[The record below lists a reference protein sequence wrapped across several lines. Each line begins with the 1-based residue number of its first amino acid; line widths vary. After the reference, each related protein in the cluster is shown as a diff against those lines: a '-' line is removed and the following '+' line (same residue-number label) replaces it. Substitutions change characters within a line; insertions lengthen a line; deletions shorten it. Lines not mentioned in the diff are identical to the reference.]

1 MSTPIQLDFAGCS
14 ITRRDIGL
22 DERTTVVT
30 IKFNQVV
37 RGFDTSDVVLIPGN
51 GADAT
56 SVTAVTPDADGGS
69 DTWQV
74 TLTAKV
80 AGATSRNDNRITVNL
95 AGVRDAEGNAGSG
108 TSTIPSEQVQY
119 NVDLARPSV
128 TQFGLN
134 DANLTTNELAQSPRL
149 TIKFTDVI
157 TGLDATNF
165 VLSNGFTLTNLSV
178 NLAVDFTGKT
188 WTATLV
194 PPSSVSTTAV
204 TQASIALNVNNRGI
218 KDAAGNEIK
227 QGSDQ
232 SFNFTIDPVP
242 PRLISI
248 AISDQN
254 LKSGD
259 TATVTFTFDEAVQGF
274 GSDKVTTPYG
284 TLSALT
290 SSADGT
296 VWSGTLTPADNTL
309 ATGANSITVDING
322 VRDIAGNQAVGPI
335 PASPTYTVDTQRP
348 ALIPGGITIT
358 DPNGD
363 GVLAAGE
370 TATVTFT
377 FTEAVT
383 NVAAAVR
390 PTAGGTLGALSTRDG
405 GKTWSATFTPTP
417 RLDRGT
423 YNIELDISQV
433 KDAADNFGAAGTS
446 ARSDN
451 FVVDT
456 LAPRLI
462 TEGATAPKLNDDGS
476 RLVLTYTDADNLKS
490 ANFQGDAGF
499 TVLVDG
505 ASRQISGVLVDATAK
520 TVTLT
525 LNSPVSNDQSV
536 VSVSYRKPAGNNPT
550 TIQDAA
556 GNDVADFAN
565 QSVTN
570 PDRTPPE
577 LITTGTSAPKVN
589 GTQLVLSYTE
599 ANSLDPAALTG
610 NAGFTVTSVT
620 GTPITVSSAS
630 VNAANKTVTLT
641 LSRAVENL
649 EQVNVSYTKP
659 TTGNVVQDAAGNDAA
674 NFTGQAVNN
683 ETPDTTP
690 PALITTGTSAP
701 KVNGTQLVL
710 SYTEANGLDPATLT
724 GNAGFTVTSASPGST
739 PITVNSASVNAANK
753 TITLTLSRA
762 VENLEQ
768 VSVSYTKPT
777 TGNVVQ
783 DAAGNDAVDFAGQAV
798 NNETPDTTSPALI
811 TTGTSAPK
819 VNGTQLV
826 LSYTE
831 ANSLD
836 PAALTGNAGF
846 TVTSVTGTPITVNSA
861 SVNAANKTVT
871 LTLSRAVDNL
881 EQVSVSYTKP
891 TTGNVVQDAAGNDAA
906 NFTDQS
912 VNTETPDTTPP
923 ALITTGTSAPKVN
936 GTQLVLSY
944 TEANSLDPAALTG
957 NAGFTV
963 TSASP
968 GSTPITVTSASVN
981 AANKT
986 VTLTLSRAVENLEQV
1001 SVSYTKP
1008 TTGNVVQ
1015 DAVGNDAANFTGQT
1029 VNNETP
1035 DTTPPA
1041 LITTGTSAPK
1051 VNGTQLVLSYTEANS
1066 LDPAALTGNAGFTV
1080 TSASPGST
1088 AITVNSASVN
1098 AANKTVT
1105 LTLSRAVDNLEQISV
1120 SYTKPA
1126 TGNVVQD
1133 AAGNDAVDFTDQSV
1147 NNETPDTTPPALITT
1162 GTSAPKVNGTQ
1173 LVLSYTEANSL
1184 DPAAL
1189 TGNAG
1194 FTVTSVTG
1202 TPITVNSASVNAAN
1216 KTVTLTL
1223 SRAVDNLEQV
1233 SVSYTKPTTGNVVQ
1247 DAAGNDAANFTDQ
1260 AVNTETPDTTPP
1272 ALITTGTA
1280 APKVNGRELVLSYTE
1295 ANSLDPAA
1303 LTGNAGFTVTS
1314 ASPGS
1319 TPITVNSASVNAANK
1334 TVTLTLSRAV
1344 ENLEPVS
1351 VSYTKPTTGNVVQ
1364 DAAGNDAANF
1374 TGQTVNNETPDTT
1387 PPALITTGTSAPKV
1401 NGTQLVLSYTEAN
1414 SLDPAALTG
1423 NAGFTVTSVTGA
1435 PITVNSASV
1444 NAANK
1449 TITLTLSRAVENLEQ
1464 VSVSYTKPATGNV
1477 VQDAT
1482 GNDAAN
1488 FTDQAVN
1495 NETPD
1500 TTSPVLI
1507 TTGTS
1512 APKVNGTQLVLSYTE
1527 ANSLDPATLTGNAG
1541 FTVTS
1546 VTGTPITVNSASVNA
1561 ANKTVT
1567 LTLSRPV
1574 DNLEQVSVSYTK
1586 PTTGNVVQDA
1596 AGNDAANFTDQAVN
1610 TETPDTT
1617 PPALITT
1624 GTAAPK
1630 VNGRELVLSYTEAN
1644 SLDPAALTGNAGFTV
1659 TSASPGSTPIT
1670 VNSASVNAA
1679 NKTVTL
1685 TLSRAVENLEQVS
1698 VSYTKPTTGNV
1709 VQDAAGNDAVD
1720 FTGQTVNNETP
1731 DTTPPALITTGTSA
1745 PKVNG
1750 TQLVLSYTEA
1760 NSLDPVTLT
1769 GNAGF
1774 TVTSVTGTPITVN
1787 SASVNAANK
1796 TITLTLSRA
1805 VENLE
1810 QVSVSYTKPTT
1821 GNVVQDTVGNDA
1833 VDFTDQSVN
1842 SETPDTTPPALIT
1855 TGTSAPKVNGTQL
1868 VLSYT
1873 EANSL
1878 DPAALTGS
1886 AGFTV
1891 TSASPDSTP
1900 ITVNSASVNAANKT
1914 VTLTL
1919 SRAVDNLEQV
1929 SVSYTKPTTGNVV
1942 QDAAGNDAANFTDQ
1956 TVNTET
1962 PDTTPPA
1969 LITTGTSAPKVNGRE
1984 LVLSYTE
1991 ANSLDPAALTGNAG
2005 FTVTSTSPGSTP
2017 ITVTS
2022 ASVNAANKTVTLTL
2036 SRPVGNL
2043 EQVSVSYTKPTTGNV
2058 VQDAAGNDAAN
2069 FTGQTVNN
2077 ETPDTTPPALITTGT
2092 SAPKVNGTQLVLSYT
2107 EANSLNPATLTGNAG
2122 FTVTSASP
2130 DSTPIT
2136 VNSAS
2141 INAANKT
2148 VTLTFSR
2155 AVENLEQVSVSYTKP
2170 ATGNVVQD
2178 TAGNDAVDFTDQ
2190 SVNNETPDTTSP
2202 VLITTGTSAP
2212 KVNGTQLV
2220 LSYTEAN
2227 SLDPAALTGN
2237 AGFTVTSASPGS
2249 TPITVNSASVNAAN
2263 KTVTLTLSRAVD
2275 NLEQVSV
2282 SYTKPTTGNVV
2293 QDAAGNDAA
2302 NFTDQAVN
2310 TETPDTTPPALIT
2323 TGTSAP
2329 KVNGRELV
2337 LSYTEANSLDPA
2349 ALTGNAGF
2357 TVTSVT
2363 GTPITVNS
2371 ASVNAVNKTVTL
2383 TLSRAVENLEQVSVS
2398 YTKPTTGNV
2407 VQDAAGNDAV
2417 DFTGQTVNNETPDTT
2432 PPALITTGTSA
2443 PKVNGTQLVLSYTEA
2458 NSLDPATLTGNAGFT
2473 VTSVTG
2479 TPITVNS
2486 ASVNAANKTITLA
2499 LSRAVENLEQVSVSY
2514 TKPTTGNVVQD
2525 TAGNDAVDFAGQAVN
2540 NETPDTTSP
2549 VLITTGTSAPKVNG
2563 TQLVLSYT
2571 EANSL
2576 DPAAL
2581 TGNAGFTVTSV
2592 TGTPITVNSASVNAA
2607 NKTVTLTLSR
2617 PVDNLEQVS
2626 VSYTKPTTGNVVQ
2639 DAAGNDA
2646 ANFTDQTV
2654 NTETPDTTPPVLI
2667 TTGTSAPKVNGREL
2681 VLSYTEANSLDPAA
2695 LTGNA
2700 GFTVT
2705 SASPGST
2712 PITVNS
2718 ASVNAA
2724 NKTVTLTLSRAVENL
2739 EQVSVSYTKPTT
2751 GNVVQDAVGNDAAN
2765 FTDQAVNTE
2774 TPDTTPPALITTGTS
2789 APKVNGTQLV
2799 LSYTE
2804 ANSLDPVTLTGN
2816 TGFTVTS
2823 ASPGSTPITVTS
2835 ASVNAANKTVT
2846 LTLSRPVDNLEQVS
2860 VSYTK
2865 PTTGNVVQDAAG
2877 NDAVDFTD
2885 QAVNNETP
2893 DTTPPA
2899 LITTGAAAPKV
2910 NGTQL
2915 VLSYTEANG
2924 LNPAALT
2931 GNAGFTVTSVTG
2943 TPITVTSA
2951 IVNAANKTVTLTLSR
2966 PVENLEQVRVSYTK
2980 PTTGNVVQDTA
2991 GNDAVDFAGQA
3002 VNNETP
3008 DTTSPVLITTGNSAP
3023 KVNGTQLVLSYTEAN
3038 GLDPAAL
3045 TGNAGFT
3052 VTSASPGSTPITV
3065 ISASVDAANKTVTL
3079 TLSRDVAIGEV
3090 VSVSYT
3096 KPTTGNVVQDAAGN
3110 DAADFADQAVDNE
3123 TPAPVTRP
3131 SPPKDLDTDNDGT
3144 PDNIENQAPMNGDGN
3159 GDGIADR
3166 VQAAVDSTT
3175 VVIRPSGASNPADA
3189 PTTSVSLVVSSQDGK
3204 VRPDGGARI
3213 VSLKQENAPA
3223 GLPSGLETP
3232 IGLLRFN
3239 VALAASGSRE
3249 SFSLYLDPALGV
3261 NGYWA
3266 QDSRGNWVNL
3276 ASEPY
3281 GGKMVTEGGRLRLD
3295 FQIEDG
3301 GQFDKDGKVDGVITG
3316 TGAAAYMPLSIVGQ
3330 APSAEHYGF
3339 WF

>member
-30 IKFNQVV
+30 IKFNQAV
-37 RGFDTSDVVLIPGN
+37 RGFDTGDVVLTPGN

-56 SVTAVTPDADGGS
+56 SVTAVAPDADGGS

-95 AGVRDAEGNAGSG
+95 AGVRDAQGSAGSG
-108 TSTIPSEQVQY
+108 TSTIPGEQVQY

-128 TQFGLN
+128 TQFGLS
-134 DANLTTNELAQSPRL
+134 DANLTTNELAQRPRL
-149 TIKFTDVI
+149 TIKFTDEI

-165 VLSNGFTLTNLSV
+165 VLSNGFTLTNLAV
-178 NLAVDFTGKT
+178 NFAVDFTGKT

-284 TLSALT
+284 TLSSLT

-309 ATGANSITVDING
+309 STGANSITVDING

-390 PTAGGTLGALSTRDG
+390 PTAGGTLGALSSLDG
-405 GKTWSATFTPTP
+405 GRTWSATFTPTP
-417 RLDRGT
+417 RMDRGT
-423 YNIELDISQV
+423 YNIELDTSQV

-490 ANFQGDAGF
+490 ANVQGDAGF

-505 ASRQISGVLVDATAK
+505 ASRQIRGVLADATAK

-525 LNSPVSNDQSV
+525 LDSPVSNDQSV
-536 VSVSYRKPAGNNPT
+536 VTVSYRKPAGNNPA

-570 PDRTPPE
+570 PDRTPPV

-589 GTQLVLSYTE
+589 GRELVLSYSE
-599 ANSLDPAALTG
+599 ANSLDPAA
-610 NAGFTVTSVT
+610 
-620 GTPITVSSAS
+620 
-630 VNAANKTVTLT
+630 
-641 LSRAVENL
+641 
-649 EQVNVSYTKP
+649 
-659 TTGNVVQDAAGNDAA
+659 
-674 NFTGQAVNN
+674 
-683 ETPDTTP
+683 
-690 PALITTGTSAP
+690 
-701 KVNGTQLVL
+701 
-710 SYTEANGLDPATLT
+710 LT

-762 VENLEQ
+762 VDNLEQVSVSYTKPTTGNVVQDAAGNDAANFTDQTVNNETPDTTPPALITTGAAAPKVNGRELVLSYTEANSLDPAALTGNAGFTVTSASPGSTPITVSSASVNAANKTITLTLSRPVDNLEQ

-783 DAAGNDAVDFAGQAV
+783 DAAGNDAVDFTGQTVNNETPDTRPPVLITTGTAAPKVNGTQLVLSYTEANSLDPADLTDNAGFTVTSVTGTPITVNSASVNAANKTVTLTLSRAVDNLEQVSISYTKPTTGNVVQDAAGNDAANFTGQTV
-798 NNETPDTTSPALI
+798 NNETPDTTPPALI

-819 VNGTQLV
+819 VNGRELVLSYTEANSLDPAALTDNAGFTVTSVTGTPITVNSASVNAANKTITLTLSRAVDNLEQVSVSYTKPTTGNVVQDAAGNDAVDFTGQAVNNETPDTTPPTLITMGTSAPKVNGTQLVLSYTEANSLDPAALTGNAGFTVISVTGTPITVNSASVNAANKTVTLTLSRPVDNLEQVSVSYTKPTTGNVVQDAAGNDAANFTDQAVNTETPDTTPPTLITTGTSAPKVNGRELV

-906 NFTDQS
+906 NFT
-912 VNTETPDTTPP
+912 
-923 ALITTGTSAPKVN
+923 
-936 GTQLVLSY
+936 
-944 TEANSLDPAALTG
+944 
-957 NAGFTV
+957 
-963 TSASP
+963 
-968 GSTPITVTSASVN
+968 
-981 AANKT
+981 
-986 VTLTLSRAVENLEQV
+986 
-1001 SVSYTKP
+1001 
-1008 TTGNVVQ
+1008 
-1015 DAVGNDAANFTGQT
+1015 GQT

-1066 LDPAALTGNAGFTV
+1066 LDPAALT
-1080 TSASPGST
+1080 
-1088 AITVNSASVN
+1088 
-1098 AANKTVT
+1098 
-1105 LTLSRAVDNLEQISV
+1105 D
-1120 SYTKPA
+1120 
-1126 TGNVVQD
+1126 
-1133 AAGNDAVDFTDQSV
+1133 
-1147 NNETPDTTPPALITT
+1147 
-1162 GTSAPKVNGTQ
+1162 
-1173 LVLSYTEANSL
+1173 
-1184 DPAAL
+1184 
-1189 TGNAG
+1189 NAG

-1223 SRAVDNLEQV
+1223 SRV
-1233 SVSYTKPTTGNVVQ
+1233 
-1247 DAAGNDAANFTDQ
+1247 
-1260 AVNTETPDTTPP
+1260 
-1272 ALITTGTA
+1272 
-1280 APKVNGRELVLSYTE
+1280 
-1295 ANSLDPAA
+1295 
-1303 LTGNAGFTVTS
+1303 
-1314 ASPGS
+1314 
-1319 TPITVNSASVNAANK
+1319 
-1334 TVTLTLSRAV
+1334 
-1344 ENLEPVS
+1344 
-1351 VSYTKPTTGNVVQ
+1351 
-1364 DAAGNDAANF
+1364 
-1374 TGQTVNNETPDTT
+1374 
-1387 PPALITTGTSAPKV
+1387 
-1401 NGTQLVLSYTEAN
+1401 
-1414 SLDPAALTG
+1414 
-1423 NAGFTVTSVTGA
+1423 
-1435 PITVNSASV
+1435 
-1444 NAANK
+1444 
-1449 TITLTLSRAVENLEQ
+1449 
-1464 VSVSYTKPATGNV
+1464 
-1477 VQDAT
+1477 
-1482 GNDAAN
+1482 
-1488 FTDQAVN
+1488 
-1495 NETPD
+1495 
-1500 TTSPVLI
+1500 
-1507 TTGTS
+1507 
-1512 APKVNGTQLVLSYTE
+1512 
-1527 ANSLDPATLTGNAG
+1527 
-1541 FTVTS
+1541 
-1546 VTGTPITVNSASVNA
+1546 
-1561 ANKTVT
+1561 
-1567 LTLSRPV
+1567 
-1574 DNLEQVSVSYTK
+1574 
-1586 PTTGNVVQDA
+1586 
-1596 AGNDAANFTDQAVN
+1596 
-1610 TETPDTT
+1610 
-1617 PPALITT
+1617 
-1624 GTAAPK
+1624 
-1630 VNGRELVLSYTEAN
+1630 
-1644 SLDPAALTGNAGFTV
+1644 
-1659 TSASPGSTPIT
+1659 
-1670 VNSASVNAA
+1670 
-1679 NKTVTL
+1679 
-1685 TLSRAVENLEQVS
+1685 
-1698 VSYTKPTTGNV
+1698 
-1709 VQDAAGNDAVD
+1709 
-1720 FTGQTVNNETP
+1720 
-1731 DTTPPALITTGTSA
+1731 
-1745 PKVNG
+1745 
-1750 TQLVLSYTEA
+1750 
-1760 NSLDPVTLT
+1760 
-1769 GNAGF
+1769 
-1774 TVTSVTGTPITVN
+1774 
-1787 SASVNAANK
+1787 
-1796 TITLTLSRA
+1796 
-1805 VENLE
+1805 
-1810 QVSVSYTKPTT
+1810 
-1821 GNVVQDTVGNDA
+1821 
-1833 VDFTDQSVN
+1833 
-1842 SETPDTTPPALIT
+1842 
-1855 TGTSAPKVNGTQL
+1855 
-1868 VLSYT
+1868 
-1873 EANSL
+1873 
-1878 DPAALTGS
+1878 
-1886 AGFTV
+1886 
-1891 TSASPDSTP
+1891 
-1900 ITVNSASVNAANKT
+1900 
-1914 VTLTL
+1914 
-1919 SRAVDNLEQV
+1919 
-1929 SVSYTKPTTGNVV
+1929 
-1942 QDAAGNDAANFTDQ
+1942 
-1956 TVNTET
+1956 
-1962 PDTTPPA
+1962 
-1969 LITTGTSAPKVNGRE
+1969 
-1984 LVLSYTE
+1984 
-1991 ANSLDPAALTGNAG
+1991 
-2005 FTVTSTSPGSTP
+2005 
-2017 ITVTS
+2017 
-2022 ASVNAANKTVTLTL
+2022 
-2036 SRPVGNL
+2036 
-2043 EQVSVSYTKPTTGNV
+2043 
-2058 VQDAAGNDAAN
+2058 
-2069 FTGQTVNN
+2069 
-2077 ETPDTTPPALITTGT
+2077 
-2092 SAPKVNGTQLVLSYT
+2092 
-2107 EANSLNPATLTGNAG
+2107 
-2122 FTVTSASP
+2122 
-2130 DSTPIT
+2130 
-2136 VNSAS
+2136 
-2141 INAANKT
+2141 
-2148 VTLTFSR
+2148 
-2155 AVENLEQVSVSYTKP
+2155 VENLEQVSVSYTKP

-2178 TAGNDAVDFTDQ
+2178 TAGNDAVDFTNQ
-2190 SVNNETPDTTSP
+2190 AVNNETPDTTPP
-2202 VLITTGTSAP
+2202 VLITAGTSAP

-2282 SYTKPTTGNVV
+2282 SYTKPATGNVV

-2371 ASVNAVNKTVTL
+2371 ASVNAANKTITL
-2383 TLSRAVENLEQVSVS
+2383 TLSRPVDNLEQISVS

-2407 VQDAAGNDAV
+2407 VQDAAGNDAAN
-2417 DFTGQTVNNETPDTT
+2417 FTGQTVNNETPDTT

-2443 PKVNGTQLVLSYTEA
+2443 PTVNGTQLVLSYTEA
-2458 NSLDPATLTGNAGFT
+2458 NSLDPAALTDNAGFT

-2486 ASVNAANKTITLA
+2486 ASVNAANKTVTLT
-2499 LSRAVENLEQVSVSY
+2499 LSRPVDNLEQVSVSY

-2525 TAGNDAVDFAGQAVN
+2525 TAGNDAVDFTGQAVN
-2540 NETPDTTSP
+2540 NETPDTTPP
-2549 VLITTGTSAPKVNG
+2549 VLITAGTSAPKVNG

-2581 TGNAGFTVTSV
+2581 AGNAGFTVTSSSPDS
-2592 TGTPITVNSASVNAA
+2592 TPITVNSASVNAA

-2667 TTGTSAPKVNGREL
+2667 TAGTSAPKVNGRELVLSYTEANSLDPAALTGNAGFTVTSVAGTPITVSSTSINAANKTITLTLSRAVENLEQVSVSYTKPTTGNVVQDAAGNDAANFTGQTVNNETPDTTPPTLITTGTSAPKVNGREL

-2705 SASPGST
+2705 SVTGTPITVTSASVNAANKTITLTLSRPVDNLEQVSVSYTKPTTGNVVQDTAGNDAVDFTGQAVNNETPDTTPPVLITAGTSAPKVNGTQLVLSYTEANSLDPAALTGNAGFTVTSSSPGST

-2718 ASVNAA
+2718 ASVNAANKTVTLTLSRPVDNLEQVSVNYTKPTTGNVVQDAAGNDAANFTDQTVNTETPDTTPPVLITTGTSAPKVNGTQLVLSYTEANSLDPAALTGNAGFTVTSVAGTPITVNSANVNAA

-2739 EQVSVSYTKPTT
+2739 EQVSVSYTKPAS
-2751 GNVVQDAVGNDAAN
+2751 GNVVQDAAGNDAAN
-2765 FTDQAVNTE
+2765 FTGQTVNNE
-2774 TPDTTPPALITTGTS
+2774 TPDTTPPALITTGAA
-2789 APKVNGTQLV
+2789 APKVNGRELV

-2804 ANSLDPVTLTGN
+2804 ANSLDPAALTGN
-2816 TGFTVTS
+2816 AGFTVTS
-2823 ASPGSTPITVTS
+2823 VTGTPITVTS
-2835 ASVNAANKTVT
+2835 ASVNAANKTIT

-2877 NDAVDFTD
+2877 NDAVDFTG
-2885 QAVNNETP
+2885 QSVNNETP
-2893 DTTPPA
+2893 DTTPPV
-2899 LITTGAAAPKV
+2899 LITTGTAAPKV

-2915 VLSYTEANG
+2915 VLSYTEANS
-2924 LNPAALT
+2924 LDPAALT

-2943 TPITVTSA
+2943 TPITVNSA
-2951 IVNAANKTVTLTLSR
+2951 SVNAANKTITLTLSR
-2966 PVENLEQVRVSYTK
+2966 AVDNLEQVSVSYTK
-2980 PTTGNVVQDTA
+2980 PTTGNVVQDA
-2991 GNDAVDFAGQA
+2991 VGNDAVDFAGQA

-3008 DTTSPVLITTGNSAP
+3008 DTTSPVLITTGTSAP
-3023 KVNGTQLVLSYTEAN
+3023 KVSGTQLVLSYTEAN

-3052 VTSASPGSTPITV
+3052 VTSTSPDSTPITV
-3065 ISASVDAANKTVTL
+3065 NSARVDAASKTVTL
-3079 TLSRDVAIGEV
+3079 TLSRDVAHGEV

-3096 KPTTGNVVQDAAGN
+3096 QPTTGNVVQDAAGN
-3110 DAADFADQAVDNE
+3110 DAANFAGQAVNNE
-3123 TPAPVTRP
+3123 TPADTPTPVTRP
-3131 SPPKDLDTDNDGT
+3131 SPPKDLDTDNDST
-3144 PDNIENQAPMNGDGN
+3144 PDIIENQAPMNGDGN

-3175 VVIRPSGASNPADA
+3175 VVISPSGASNPADA

-3213 VSLKQENAPA
+3213 VNLKQENAPA

-3232 IGLLRFN
+3232 IGLLSFN

-3281 GGKMVTEGGRLRLD
+3281 GGKMVTEGARLRLD

-3301 GQFDKDGKVDGVITG
+3301 GQFDKDGKVDGVIIG